1 MPQSEKG
8 DKGMKSITDFS
19 NSKSFVRPHSRK
31 SSNPRAAHVCH
42 HYDVS
47 RHIRPNFFKLYPQK
61 QVSKRSQVFS
71 QGTTHLFGELVKV
84 LSFLTQF
91 QENSNLSM
99 SFSKHTRTC
108 AFSSSWPKTHAM

>member
-8 DKGMKSITDFS
+8 DKGMKSITNFS

-31 SSNPRAAHVCH
+31 SSNPKAAHVCH

-47 RHIRPNFFKLYPQK
+47 RHIRPNYFKLYPQK
-61 QVSKRSQVFS
+61 QVYKRSQVFS
-71 QGTTHLFGELVKV
+71 QGTTPLFGELVKV

-91 QENSNLSM
+91 
-99 SFSKHTRTC
+99 
-108 AFSSSWPKTHAM
+108 